1 MTSEDQQPGMGKLE
15 DGPSKKHFKN
25 FWTTVVP
32 ILKLFTAFL
41 PCLSILNQCSQISLN
56 VLENHEK

>member
-1 MTSEDQQPGMGKLE
+1 MTSGDQQPGTGQLE
-15 DGPSKKHFKN
+15 DGPSKKLFKI
-25 FWTTVVP
+25 FWTTVFP

-41 PCLSILNQCSQISLN
+41 PYLFILNQCSQISLN